1 MLRVVATQSP
11 SIVCPSHN
19 AVNRQ
24 HCRKFD
30 LLGATHIGFDVD
42 QMRRFAKALSCNVGR
57 SCALA
62 LYPATLQDRWA
73 RRSFAQ
79 SLPRTDHNMRMTKQQ
94 FDEAVDLLE
103 QEVWPDDEDECR
115 VRVFTASYFVM
126 RQRLRLPEDEAW
138 VGPSAGELSEFLV
151 GLNEVQRKR
160 LKQIA
165 ETLIGGPETIFH

>member
-1 MLRVVATQSP
+1 
-11 SIVCPSHN
+11 
-19 AVNRQ
+19 
-24 HCRKFD
+24 
-30 LLGATHIGFDVD
+30 
-42 QMRRFAKALSCNVGR
+42 
-57 SCALA
+57 
-62 LYPATLQDRWA
+62 
-73 RRSFAQ
+73 
-79 SLPRTDHNMRMTKQQ
+79 MRMTKQQ

-103 QEVWPDDEDECR
+103 QEAWPDEEDECR

-151 GLNEVQRKR
+151 GLNGVQRKR

>member
-1 MLRVVATQSP
+1 M
-11 SIVCPSHN
+11 
-19 AVNRQ
+19 
-24 HCRKFD
+24 
-30 LLGATHIGFDVD
+30 
-42 QMRRFAKALSCNVGR
+42 
-57 SCALA
+57 
-62 LYPATLQDRWA
+62 
-73 RRSFAQ
+73 
-79 SLPRTDHNMRMTKQQ
+79 PRADHNMRMTKQQ

-138 VGPSAGELSEFLV
+138 VGPSTGELSEFLV

-165 ETLIGGPETIFH
+165 ETLIGGPEPIFH

>member
-1 MLRVVATQSP
+1 VAQGQCS
-11 SIVCPSHN
+11 
-19 AVNRQ
+19 AL
-24 HCRKFD
+24 RKFD
-30 LLGATHIGFDVD
+30 LIGAITAVLTWIKCADLQKRYPLKLGGVLPWCCIPRL
-42 QMRRFAKALSCNVGR
+42 RRTAVSVGR
-57 SCALA
+57 RA
-62 LYPATLQDRWA
+62 W
-73 RRSFAQ
+73 RSFAQ

-103 QEVWPDDEDECR
+103 QEVWPDDEDECC

-126 RQRLRLPEDEAW
+126 RQRLRLPDDEAW
-138 VGPSAGELSEFLV
+138 VGPSAEKLSEFLV

>member
-1 MLRVVATQSP
+1 M
-11 SIVCPSHN
+11 
-19 AVNRQ
+19 
-24 HCRKFD
+24 
-30 LLGATHIGFDVD
+30 
-42 QMRRFAKALSCNVGR
+42 
-57 SCALA
+57 
-62 LYPATLQDRWA
+62 
-73 RRSFAQ
+73 
-79 SLPRTDHNMRMTKQQ
+79 PRADHNMRMTKQQ

-165 ETLIGGPETIFH
+165 ETLIGGPEPIFH

>member
-1 MLRVVATQSP
+1 MWRRNPHRRNHSV
-11 SIVCPSHN
+11 
-19 AVNRQ
+19 
-24 HCRKFD
+24 
-30 LLGATHIGFDVD
+30 FDVD
-42 QMRRFAKALSCNVGR
+42 QMRRFAKGLSFKVGR
-57 SCALA
+57 SSALV
-62 LYPATLQDRWA
+62 LYPATSQDRCQRGTQGLGGA
-73 RRSFAQ
+73 SLK
-79 SLPRTDHNMRMTKQQ
+79 LPRADHNMRMTKQQ

-138 VGPSAGELSEFLV
+138 VGPSTGELSEFLV

-165 ETLIGGPETIFH
+165 ETLIGGPELIFH